1 MSERENDASSL
12 TSPRP
17 RITTRQEELGSNSL
31 TNLKK
36 YNIHRL
42 APIALYPPA
51 KARGFTASLIKLY
64 LFYINSRKK
73 SISQQKIQPL
83 IKLYSIKINKLRC
96 KIFHLRM
103 RSADNIYKELYYYII
118 YIYIS

>member
-42 APIALYPPA
+42 APIAFYPPA
-51 KARGFTASLIKLY
+51 KARGFTAQLINFLVYPAGLEPATYRLKAD
-64 LFYINSRKK
+64 
-73 SISQQKIQPL
+73 
-83 IKLYSIKINKLRC
+83 YSTN
-96 KIFHLRM
+96 
-103 RSADNIYKELYYYII
+103 
-118 YIYIS
+118 